1 MRVLHCG
8 HMSPETRY
16 KHLFTD
22 RSEQPQNHYANLR
35 FHGDLLVCT
44 FEDKNIP
51 PESIVM
57 GAEPAAMSSL
67 VQVFSPGREAWTWFY
82 LEKNDRMDL
91 LGELRARAK
100 S

>member
-1 MRVLHCG
+1 
-8 HMSPETRY
+8 
-16 KHLFTD
+16 
-22 RSEQPQNHYANLR
+22 
-35 FHGDLLVCT
+35 
-44 FEDKNIP
+44 
-51 PESIVM
+51 M